1 MKAAAIIQARMT
13 SSRLP
18 GKVLMELG
26 NRPMLQL
33 VIERLQRSAKL
44 GDIIVATS
52 SEEADEPIVDL
63 CAQLR
68 IPVARGSR
76 DDVLSR
82 FAGALY
88 LTDADTIVRVTAD
101 CPLIDSAL
109 IDSALVVFEA
119 EQPDHLSCGSE
130 GGYPRGINAEII
142 ARAALETAARDATEI
157 FEREHVTPFLY
168 TRPERF
174 QLKKIQA
181 PQELRRPD
189 YRITVDE
196 PADMAMMQALIT
208 GLGDTGTGPVDISLY
223 DVVAFLDAHP
233 ETAALNG
240 GVYQKHFTE
249 TGR

>member
-18 GKVLMELG
+18 GKTLMSLA

-33 VIERLQRSAKL
+33 VIERLQRSATL
-44 GDIIVATS
+44 SDIIVATS
-52 SEEADEPIVDL
+52 AEEADDPIVDL
-63 CAQLR
+63 CASLA

-76 DDVLSR
+76 DDVLAR
-82 FAGALY
+82 FAGALA
-88 LTDADTIVRVTAD
+88 LTEADMIVRVTAD

-109 IDSALVVFEA
+109 IDKALAVFGDER
-119 EQPDHLSCGSE
+119 PDHLSCGSD

-142 ARAALETAARDATEI
+142 ARTALELAAREAAEP

-168 TRPERF
+168 TRPDRF
-174 QLKKIQA
+174 RLIKMEA

-196 PADMAMMQALIT
+196 PADMAMVEALID
-208 GLGDTGTGPVDISLY
+208 GVGGDPLAISLY

-233 ETAALNG
+233 EVAAING
-240 GVYQKHFTE
+240 GVHQKHFTE
-249 TGR
+249 TGQ

>member
-18 GKVLMELG
+18 GKVLMPLG

-33 VIERLQRSAKL
+33 VIERLQRSETL
-44 GDIIVATS
+44 SDIIVATS
-52 SEEADEPIVDL
+52 AEEADDPIVDL
-63 CAQLR
+63 CADLAV
-68 IPVARGSR
+68 PVARGSR
-76 DDVLSR
+76 DDVLAR

-88 LTDADTIVRVTAD
+88 LTEADTVVRVTAD

-109 IDSALVVFEA
+109 IDKALAVFEA
-119 EQPDHLSCGSE
+119 ERPDHLSCGSD
-130 GGYPRGINAEII
+130 GGYPRGINAEIV
-142 ARAALETAARDATEI
+142 ARAALEIAAREAAEA

-168 TRPERF
+168 TRPDRF
-174 QLKKIQA
+174 RLLKMEA

-196 PADMAMMQALIT
+196 PADLAMMEALIE
-208 GLGDTGTGPVDISLY
+208 GIGGDPLAISLD
-223 DVVAFLDAHP
+223 DVVTFLDGHP
-233 ETAALNG
+233 EVAAING
-240 GVYQKHFTE
+240 GVHQKHFTE

>member
-1 MKAAAIIQARMT
+1 MKATAIIQARMT

-18 GKVLMELG
+18 GKVLMLLG

-33 VIERLQRSAKL
+33 VVERLQRSANL
-44 GDIIVATS
+44 SDIIVATS
-52 SEEADEPIVDL
+52 AEEADEPIVDL
-63 CAQLR
+63 CLALG

-82 FAGALY
+82 FAGALH
-88 LTDADTIVRVTAD
+88 LTGADVIVRVTAD

-109 IDSALVVFEA
+109 IDKALAVFAA
-119 EQPDHLSCGSE
+119 ERPDHLSCGSE

-142 ARAALETAARDATEI
+142 ARAALETAAREAAEP

-168 TRPERF
+168 TRPDRF
-174 QLKKIQA
+174 RLIKMEA

-196 PADMAMMQALIT
+196 PADMAMLEALLAGI
-208 GLGDTGTGPVDISLY
+208 GRDPLDISLY
-223 DVVAFLDAHP
+223 DVIAFLDTHP
-233 ETAALNG
+233 EVAAMNG
-240 GVYQKHFTE
+240 GVRQKHFTE

>member
-33 VIERLQRSAKL
+33 VIERLQRSETL
-44 GDIIVATS
+44 SDIIVATS
-52 SEEADEPIVDL
+52 AEEADDLIVDL
-63 CAQLR
+63 CADLA

-82 FAGALY
+82 FAGALH
-88 LTDADTIVRVTAD
+88 LTGADTIVRVTAD

-109 IDSALVVFEA
+109 IDKALGVFATER
-119 EQPDHLSCGSE
+119 PDHLSCGSD

-142 ARAALETAARDATEI
+142 ARAALEIAAREAAEP

-168 TRPERF
+168 TRPDRF
-174 QLKKIQA
+174 RLVKMEA

-196 PADMAMMQALIT
+196 PADMAMMEALLKGI
-208 GLGDTGTGPVDISLY
+208 GGDPLAISLY
-223 DVVAFLDAHP
+223 DVVTFLDAHP
-233 ETAALNG
+233 EVAAMNG

>member
-33 VIERLQRSAKL
+33 VIERLQRSKHL
-44 GDIIVATS
+44 SDIIVATS
-52 SEEADEPIVDL
+52 AEEADDPIVDL
-63 CAQLR
+63 CASLG

-76 DDVLSR
+76 DDVLAR
-82 FAGALY
+82 FAGALA
-88 LTDADTIVRVTAD
+88 LTEADTIVRVTAD
-101 CPLIDSAL
+101 CPLIDYAL
-109 IDSALVVFEA
+109 IGKALAVFYA
-119 EQPDHLSCGSE
+119 ERPDHLSCGSD
-130 GGYPRGINAEII
+130 GGYPRGINAEIVS
-142 ARAALETAARDATEI
+142 RGALETAAREAVEP

-168 TRPERF
+168 TRPDRF
-174 QLKKIQA
+174 RLVKMEA

-196 PADMAMMQALIT
+196 PADMAMMEALIEGIGADPLT
-208 GLGDTGTGPVDISLY
+208 ISLY
-223 DVVAFLDAHP
+223 DVVAFLDANP
-233 ETAALNG
+233 EVAAING
-240 GVYQKHFTE
+240 DVHQKHFTE

>member
-1 MKAAAIIQARMT
+1 MKAAAIIQARMS

-33 VIERLQRSAKL
+33 VIERLQRSANL
-44 GDIIVATS
+44 SDIIVATS
-52 SEEADEPIVDL
+52 GEEADEPIVDL
-63 CAQLR
+63 CETLN

-82 FAGALY
+82 FSGALH
-88 LTDADTIVRVTAD
+88 LTGADAVVRVTAD

-109 IDSALVVFEA
+109 IDKALAVFEA
-119 EQPDHLSCGSE
+119 ERPDHLSCGSD

-142 ARAALETAARDATEI
+142 ARAALELAAREAAEP

-168 TRPERF
+168 TRPDRF
-174 QLKKIQA
+174 RLVNMQA

-189 YRITVDE
+189 YRVTVDE
-196 PADMAMMQALIT
+196 PADMAMVRALVAGI
-208 GLGDTGTGPVDISLY
+208 GGDPLAISLS
-223 DVVAFLDAHP
+223 DIIAFLDEHP
-233 ETAALNG
+233 EVAAMNG

-249 TGR
+249 TG

>member
-18 GKVLMELG
+18 GKVLMPLG

-33 VIERLQRSAKL
+33 VIERLQRSETL
-44 GDIIVATS
+44 SDIIVATS
-52 SEEADEPIVDL
+52 AEEADDPIVDL
-63 CAQLR
+63 CAHLA

-82 FAGALY
+82 FAGALH
-88 LTDADTIVRVTAD
+88 LTEADTIVRVTAD
-101 CPLIDSAL
+101 CPLIDSTL
-109 IDSALVVFEA
+109 IDKALAVFAA
-119 EQPDHLSCGSE
+119 ERPDHLSCGSD
-130 GGYPRGINAEII
+130 GGYPRGINAEIV
-142 ARAALETAARDATEI
+142 ARTALELAAREAAEP

-168 TRPERF
+168 TRPDRF
-174 QLKKIQA
+174 RLVKMEA

-196 PADMAMMQALIT
+196 PADMAMMEALIE
-208 GLGDTGTGPVDISLY
+208 GIGGDTLAISLH

-233 ETAALNG
+233 EVAAING
-240 GVYQKHFTE
+240 GVQQKHFTE

>member
-18 GKVLMELG
+18 GKVLMPLG
-26 NRPMLQL
+26 DRPMLQL
-33 VIERLQRSAKL
+33 VIERLQRSQTL
-44 GDIIVATS
+44 SDIIVATS
-52 SEEADEPIVDL
+52 AEEADDPIVDL
-63 CAQLR
+63 CADLA

-76 DDVLSR
+76 DDVLAR

-88 LTDADTIVRVTAD
+88 LTKADTIARVTAD

-109 IDSALVVFEA
+109 IDNALAVFEA
-119 EQPDHLSCGSE
+119 ERPDHLSCGSD
-130 GGYPRGINAEII
+130 GGYPRGINAEIV
-142 ARAALETAARDATEI
+142 ARAALELAAREAAEP

-168 TRPERF
+168 TRPDRF
-174 QLKKIQA
+174 RLAKMEA

-196 PADMAMMQALIT
+196 PVDMAMMEALI
-208 GLGDTGTGPVDISLY
+208 GGIGGDPLAISLY

-233 ETAALNG
+233 EVAAING

>member
-33 VIERLQRSAKL
+33 VIERLQRSTNL
-44 GDIIVATS
+44 SDIIVATS
-52 SEEADEPIVDL
+52 GEEADEPIVDL
-63 CAQLR
+63 CAALN

-82 FAGALY
+82 FSGALH
-88 LTDADTIVRVTAD
+88 LTDATAIVRVTAD

-109 IDSALVVFEA
+109 IDKALAVFGDER
-119 EQPDHLSCGSE
+119 PDHLSCGSD

-142 ARAALETAARDATEI
+142 ARAALELAAREAAEP

-168 TRPERF
+168 TRPDRF
-174 QLKKIQA
+174 KLVNMQA

-196 PADMAMMQALIT
+196 PVDMAMVRALVAGIGGDPI
-208 GLGDTGTGPVDISLY
+208 GLSLSEI
-223 DVVAFLDAHP
+223 VTFLDTNP
-233 ETAALNG
+233 DIAAMNG

-249 TGR
+249 TG

>member
-1 MKAAAIIQARMT
+1 MKAAAIIQARMS

-18 GKVLMELG
+18 GKVLMKLG

-44 GDIIVATS
+44 SDIIVATS
-52 SEEADEPIVDL
+52 AEEADDPIVDL
-63 CAQLR
+63 CADLA
-68 IPVARGSR
+68 IPVARGAR
-76 DDVLSR
+76 DDVLAR
-82 FAGALY
+82 FAGALH
-88 LTDADTIVRVTAD
+88 LTDADVIVRVTAD

-109 IDSALVVFEA
+109 IDKALAVFEA
-119 EQPDHLSCGSE
+119 EQPDHLSCGSD
-130 GGYPRGINAEII
+130 GGYPRGINAEIV
-142 ARAALETAARDATEI
+142 ARAALELAAREAAEP

-174 QLKKIQA
+174 RLTMMEA

-196 PADMAMMQALIT
+196 PADMAMVRALVA
-208 GLGDTGTGPVDISLY
+208 GLGGDPLGLSLLDI
-223 DVVAFLDAHP
+223 VTFLDANP
-233 ETAALNG
+233 EIAAING

-249 TGR
+249 TAR